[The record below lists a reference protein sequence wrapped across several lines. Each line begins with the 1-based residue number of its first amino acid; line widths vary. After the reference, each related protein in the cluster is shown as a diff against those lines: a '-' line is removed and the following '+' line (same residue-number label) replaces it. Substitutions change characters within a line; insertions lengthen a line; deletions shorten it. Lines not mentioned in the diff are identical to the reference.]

1 MKDKYEQAIEREQT
15 ENDYAELFRRNRNSS
30 LKTLILLYRGHYM
43 ELFWSVVF
51 FVCKH
56 SPVWILPIVT
66 ANIIDAATKRPD
78 GAIRT
83 IWLNAAFMIVMVLL
97 NILTNYIHT
106 WLYAKT
112 IRNVE
117 KDLRS
122 ALVRKLQ
129 QLSIAYHKEMNPA
142 GFSLRLCEMWSRLR
156 HFPRRFLLRCSLF
169 Y

>member
-83 IWLNAAFMIVMVLL
+83 IWLNAAFMIVMVLQ
-97 NILTNYIHT
+97 NILKAFHQ
-106 WLYAKT
+106 
-112 IRNVE
+112 V
-117 KDLRS
+117 RS
-122 ALVRKLQ
+122 LH
-129 QLSIAYHKEMNPA
+129 LSPLHCQED
-142 GFSLRLCEMWSRLR
+142 
-156 HFPRRFLLRCSLF
+156 FLLQCQ
-169 Y
+169 

>member
-66 ANIIDAATKRPD
+66 ANIIDATGWRHTHNLAECSVYDRYGTTEYSDELHSYVALCKDDTKCGERSPECA
-78 GAIRT
+78 GKKAS
-83 IWLNAAFMIVMVLL
+83 AAFHCI
-97 NILTNYIHT
+97 
-106 WLYAKT
+106 
-112 IRNVE
+112 
-117 KDLRS
+117 S
-122 ALVRKLQ
+122 
-129 QLSIAYHKEMNPA
+129 
-142 GFSLRLCEMWSRLR
+142 
-156 HFPRRFLLRCSLF
+156 
-169 Y
+169 